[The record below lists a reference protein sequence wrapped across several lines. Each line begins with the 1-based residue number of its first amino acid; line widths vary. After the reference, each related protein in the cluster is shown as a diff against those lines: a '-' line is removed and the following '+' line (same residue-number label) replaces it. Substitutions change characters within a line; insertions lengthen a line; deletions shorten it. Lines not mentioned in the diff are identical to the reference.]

1 MNLMTLALL
10 AATTLAIT
18 PVTAAEPVNNA
29 KKATP
34 ALPADSSSSR
44 YIGRDKADEVCTTEP
59 QSAWLPAEEMKL
71 LATHR
76 GYRIKTFKISKNN
89 CYEIYGFDRQGQ
101 IVEAYFN
108 PVTSRLVTQNIA
120 R

>member
-1 MNLMTLALL
+1 MNLMTLTLLMTALL
-10 AATTLAIT
+10 GATQAIALEPGKHEQKVKPAQTT
-18 PVTAAEPVNNA
+18 P
-29 KKATP
+29 
-34 ALPADSSSSR
+34 SSTDAYVS
-44 YIGRDKADEVCTTEP
+44 RDKADAVCTTEP

-71 LATHR
+71 LAVHR

-89 CYEIYGFDRQGQ
+89 CYEIYGFDRQRQ
-101 IVEAYFN
+101 IVEVYFN

>member
-1 MNLMTLALL
+1 MHLMTLTLL
-10 AATTLAIT
+10 AAVTLANT
-18 PVTAAEPVNNA
+18 HALAQEPGNKEHQAKPVRPTATN
-29 KKATP
+29 T
-34 ALPADSSSSR
+34 
-44 YIGRDKADEVCTTEP
+44 YISRDKADAICTTEP
-59 QSAWLPAEEMKL
+59 QTAWLPADEMKL

-101 IVEAYFN
+101 IVEVYFN
-108 PVTSRLVTQNIA
+108 PVTSQRVTQNIA

>member
-1 MNLMTLALL
+1 MHLMTLTLVA
-10 AATTLAIT
+10 AATLGIT
-18 PVTAAEPVNNA
+18 AAQAAEPGNNETHA
-29 KKATP
+29 QVARRAASNTNTYV
-34 ALPADSSSSR
+34 A
-44 YIGRDKADEVCTTEP
+44 RDKADTVCTNEP
-59 QSAWLPAEEMKL
+59 QAAWLPAEEMKL

>member
-1 MNLMTLALL
+1 MHLITLTVLTAVTLASTLAL
-10 AATTLAIT
+10 AQVPGDKEQKARPIQ
-18 PVTAAEPVNNA
+18 PVA
-29 KKATP
+29 
-34 ALPADSSSSR
+34 SSTNT
-44 YIGRDKADEVCTTEP
+44 YVGRDKADEVCTTEP
-59 QSAWLPAEEMKL
+59 QTAWLPAEEMKL
-71 LATHR
+71 LAVHR

-101 IVEAYFN
+101 IVEVYFN